1 MPIIPG
7 YPGFLYLVT
16 VMDWA
21 SRKVLSWR
29 LSNTLDASF
38 CVEALREALE
48 RYGPPPPRF
57 SIATRA
63 KERGRTR
70 RRDRRLVWRG
80 EEGWSCGKDRHRM
93 AATPTGARGAPPESL
108 TEPGPQT
115 PEAEED
121 SSFTST
127 STISQGLLR
136 LRLQVEIDSIA
147 GAAYGV
153 RMNAGA
159 RIEPCI
165 TLVAAKA
172 GQ

>member
-1 MPIIPG
+1 
-7 YPGFLYLVT
+7 
-16 VMDWA
+16 
-21 SRKVLSWR
+21 
-29 LSNTLDASF
+29 
-38 CVEALREALE
+38 
-48 RYGPPPPRF
+48 
-57 SIATRA
+57 
-63 KERGRTR
+63 
-70 RRDRRLVWRG
+70 
-80 EEGWSCGKDRHRM
+80 M

-136 LRLQVEIDSIA
+136 LQVEIDSIA